1 MHKDVGKRLM
11 ALLLSICMIAGMI
24 DLSGFTVR
32 AADAP
37 QYRIS
42 TAEIKAGRTFTYTG
56 ESVKP
61 EKDDIVVK
69 VQERNPVTG
78 DFKNQPEL
86 PLDSSM
92 GDFQITGYDTNIET
106 GVKSYVYIGAL
117 GSNIEGTADVEFW
130 IQKADISNATCANI
144 ATQYVSG
151 NGPVTPPIPALY
163 YGNIKNPLTNKLH
176 YTYTY
181 ENNVI
186 SDTQTKL
193 VDAAIVVTG
202 EGNFTGQ
209 KKIPFNG
216 EKIDPSKLKI
226 TLKAATNISDDL
238 TLQDESGLGYTIPTT
253 EFTGDPIELDK
264 KKDVE
269 VTYEESDGSI
279 STLDPEEFEL
289 IYSADRTTVGVV
301 NVKARGVS
309 EKYKDITT
317 LEGKEFFIT
326 KWLAD
331 DKGVLADEIEIEIEP
346 QPYPGKDGEITID
359 PDKSVTFTDRGVRE
373 EIANKPN
380 SEKIR
385 IEVDDSWKNN
395 TTGGIIEG
403 VAYVYAIDGSG
414 YKAETVGK
422 GRVKK
427 TFDIV
432 APTLESLDKAG
443 KITFSEDIVY
453 DGKSWLDRVE
463 QGGLIQVGEG
473 AGYTQGASGDYTVK
487 RKVTSQEG
495 SAAGTYTIII
505 SPVAGGKL
513 AGGPIEKTLTVDQRS
528 MNDGVSASVDVDLIY
543 NGKDQCPEPTV
554 NFNGKK
560 LVKGTDY
567 TLAWDNAMNAT
578 DDALV
583 KITGK
588 GNFKDTLPCKF
599 TIKPLEISENKSSTE
614 PGYVNVKSP
623 ENNAEYPY
631 EGKPIEPDVDI
642 EVNLGKSKGKLEEN
656 DYSVTYVSSVNG
668 GDAHTNV
675 SDGTITMTISGV
687 GNYEGSITRDFTIVK
702 QTITNDKINIS
713 PYPIPNQTYTGV
725 SIEPEITDVVNK
737 ANGKK
742 LINGTDCVIRYEN
755 NIDCGSAKIIIEGKG
770 NYDGKA
776 EFPFTIV
783 KCNLETA
790 ENLSAMADSVLG
802 SGRRYDLINGD
813 LENNYYRY
821 DGKPKTLPNLEL
833 ALVNNGSNNTDT
845 KMYEGVDYTLSYD
858 TKTNS
863 DIGTTSV
870 TVTGIGKNYTGER
883 KLYFRIKGS
892 LADLNGGADK
902 RTTVEIPEQIYTAE
916 IIDPT
921 NVKVTFRLETGVI
934 KELVQDR
941 DFIVQ
946 NESRA
951 DPTVVGDQ
959 NYAMITGIGDYF
971 EGDKALFK
979 VIPLNLTE
987 EEKNLEDVHQ
997 YMIKEINSP
1006 YQYSAAPIAPK
1017 PVITHHSKT
1026 LSENTDY
1033 SLKYYRYDDKGEA
1046 EEITDIEKYSFDV
1059 GSYGVEINGS
1069 PKNYEGKTKKD
1080 YEIEPFDLTGAE
1092 GGRIE
1097 VKGVKNE
1104 VVLDQIKY
1112 DASPDNALPA
1122 EMGGT
1127 EAAEEKHEH
1136 APGVKCS
1143 KDEIIWKDLQ
1153 VWFKPVGIQENA
1165 NTDYDPVQ
1173 LKYGKDYTVE
1183 YANNKK
1189 PGEATCTIKGKGNFS
1204 GTIEK
1209 TFRILVDLGGSH
1221 TTVQPEDCVFK
1232 PKAAGGNEPNVT
1244 VTYLLEM
1251 FEEVNETIT
1260 LDPEA
1265 DYDVIYDKNEKATHP
1280 LNDGWKDESALDGTE
1295 FGEAV
1300 VSAKEGGRA
1309 SGNNE
1314 ANPGQF
1320 KIFQR
1325 DISNVGTELETE
1337 LAVSGLREGCEYNGS
1352 AIIPD
1357 LKIMFQQAQAELTG
1371 LQLAEGEA
1379 PSGDYDYT
1387 ISAKYNTNVWTDEP
1401 ETADPEDESN
1411 RKLPEYEVF
1420 AKRNADLKYD
1430 GNYCGKFSGNF
1441 TITPRQ
1447 LSEETIDKITPI
1459 VNTIGKLE
1467 GCTKEDELGWKW
1479 AYNRSPIN
1487 FPADGNQC
1495 TPEDPEKNALEI
1507 NWNKGGGDT
1516 LLVEGKDYTIR
1527 YENNTKIGKA
1537 SIWIEAPKK
1546 SNYAGAY
1553 EKNFAI
1559 VASITEVDRD
1569 PSVNGVE
1576 RYMELPWGNPETVP
1590 YGIVPTYPDMR
1601 FEDKSPILAG
1611 GTEPYILQEGEDKD
1625 FVIIT
1630 EANHTK
1636 YGVDEF
1642 SQNNVNISG
1651 EGVATVVVKG
1661 VGYYTGVVKR
1671 EYKIVPKPMTD
1682 KGIVVRFDGSQT
1694 LGDYKN
1700 AYLYTGEAQ
1709 EPTIEVYNNNAKD
1722 IEGMETEPEEGTTP
1736 YDPYQSK
1743 LKLNPEDYEV
1753 VRWENNVGPASEKGA
1768 AKVVLKGKGKYT
1780 GENSF
1785 EFNIVLRQMNTL
1797 DYKITETAAYN
1808 GLPQQPKV
1816 EVSYQDGKNK
1826 VVLAEGEDYDI
1837 NYTNN
1842 VNVPLEGAEEAE
1854 LPTITITGKG
1864 GYEGENVL
1872 HFDILPRDI
1881 NAEGITVSGA
1891 ARYNNGEPVAP
1902 SFNVKDMG
1910 VSLGAA
1916 LELDKDYRLENQSE
1930 HAGVA
1935 EVGTVEL
1942 VGQGN
1947 YAGKRTETFRI
1958 IPPNG
1963 VLQIEQV
1970 PEQDYNGRP
1979 IRPEVKVNLLA
1990 EGIETPVPL
1999 TEDDYDVTYADNQN
2013 AGTATITVTGK
2024 EPFSGT
2030 ATMSFVIKPKNIGT
2044 EGVIDA
2050 GMALEPLKDHQYT
2063 GSAIIPVVE
2072 LTFQPPVASP
2082 ATDGEEAPN
2091 APIALVVG
2099 RDYRVSAVNNTAV
2112 GTATVTITGMG
2123 NYSGTITSDFRI
2135 LGSMNMVT
2143 VAPIPVQE
2151 YTGSPVTPAPVVSL
2165 GGKVL
2170 AEGTDYTVEYQNN
2183 VERGTATIVLTGVEP
2198 WYTGKKNVSFEIARE
2213 LSAKTIVRG
2222 VAAAYTYTGQAIT
2235 PPVRIEDDGNI
2246 LTEGVDYQLT
2256 YAQNVNAGT
2265 ATINILGINKYT
2277 GSTSTTFQIN
2287 PQQLGRAQV
2296 SPVSEQVYN
2305 GKEHVPPITV
2315 SNGDKVLENGKDY
2328 TLVYVDNV
2336 MPGRASIVIRG
2347 TGNYTGAQTV
2357 SFNIKVPGMAG
2368 VKFSKY
2374 TNKSVTISWTKNT
2387 AVSGYEIYNEKNRR
2401 AARVKKGSSSKG
2413 TVSKLK
2419 AGTAATFRVR
2429 AYVIK
2434 NGQYF
2439 YGPFTSV
2446 KTATAPN
2453 STKIK
2458 SLASKKSKQAV
2469 LKWNKVKGASQYE
2482 VYRSTSKKGKY
2493 KKIAT
2498 TKKTTYTDKKLKGKK
2513 KYYYK
2518 VRVSKKIN
2526 KKNYYSSYSA
2536 VKSVTVKK

>member
-32 AADAP
+32 AEGER
-37 QYRIS
+37 YHITRVTVN
-42 TAEIKAGRTFTYTG
+42 TAYTYTG
-56 ESVKP
+56 QKIQP
-61 EKDDIVVK
+61 GKDDITVYVK
-69 VQERNPVTG
+69 KYDADGRWQESSEEELTEDKG
-78 DFKNQPEL
+78 DY
-86 PLDSSM
+86 
-92 GDFQITGYDTNIET
+92 QISGYGANIET
-106 GVKSYVYIGAL
+106 VSKGEVTVGPL
-117 GSNIEGTADVEFW
+117 PDSNVDGTATARFD
-130 IQKADISNATCANI
+130 IGQADIAAATFDPI
-144 ATQYVSG
+144 ATRYPTV
-151 NGPVTPPIPALY
+151 NGSVEPVPTIRF
-163 YGNIKNPLTNKLH
+163 NNTVLTNNKD

-181 ENNVI
+181 ENNEV
-186 SDTQTKL
+186 SDATTTLNAKIKVSGQ
-193 VDAAIVVTG
+193 
-202 EGNFTGQ
+202 GNFTGTLE
-209 KKIPFNG
+209 ISFDI
-216 EKIDPSKLKI
+216 EKLDPSKLKI
-226 TLKAATNISDDL
+226 ELLYGNAGSDL
-238 TLQDESGLGYTIPTT
+238 TLRAPNSVYTMPRALYNGK
-253 EFTGDPIELDK
+253 ERKLDK
-264 KKDVE
+264 KKDVK
-269 VTYEESDGSI
+269 VTYEGD
-279 STLDPEEFEL
+279 STPLKPEDFEL
-289 IYSADRTTVGVV
+289 EYSSSDVTTVGEITVR
-301 NVKARGVS
+301 ARGIQG
-309 EKYKDITT
+309 KYKDITT
-317 LEGKEFFIT
+317 EQGANYFIT
-326 KWLAD
+326 KYID
-331 DKGVLADEIEIEIEP
+331 DQEVNPVTIQIAP
-346 QPYPGKDGEITID
+346 QPYPGKEGRLTID
-359 PDKSVTFTDRGVRE
+359 VDKSVTFTDPGVRK
-373 EIANKPN
+373 EIADKKV
-380 SEKIR
+380 SEKIMV
-385 IEVDDSWKNN
+385 EVDEDSWKGPGIEPIN
-395 TTGGIIEG
+395 GIIP
-403 VAYVYAIDGSG
+403 AIALVSAVDGSG
-414 YKAETVGK
+414 YQGTEVE
-422 GRVKK
+422 VP
-427 TFDIV
+427 FDVV
-432 APTLESLDKAG
+432 APTLSSLKVTIPNADTIEYDAATDWLQKA
-443 KITFSEDIVY
+443 
-453 DGKSWLDRVE
+453 E
-463 QGGLIQVGEG
+463 QGGVIQVGEG
-473 AGYTQGASGDYTVK
+473 NHYVQDTDYTVT
-487 RKVTSQEG
+487 RKVSGQMG
-495 SAAGTYTIII
+495 KNAGTYKLV
-505 SPVAGGKL
+505 VAPKSGGKIT
-513 AGGPIEKTLTVDQRS
+513 GGSVEIDLVVNQKSMLT
-528 MNDGVSASVDVDLIY
+528 GVTVSDPDSLVY
-543 NGKDQCPEPTV
+543 NGQPHHPQPTV
-554 NFNGKK
+554 TFAGNTLQYK
-560 LVKGTDY
+560 VDY
-567 TLAWDNAMNAT
+567 TLDWENETNAT
-578 DDALV
+578 TQESMAV
-583 KITGK
+583 IKVTGK
-588 GNFKDTLPCKF
+588 GNFKDTFRKEF
-599 TIKPLEISENKSSTE
+599 TIKPLVISENKNPTE
-614 PGYVNVKSP
+614 AGYIKVNRPVDGEKR
-623 ENNAEYPY
+623 PY
-631 EGKPIEPDVDI
+631 TGKPIEPEVNI
-642 EVNLGKSKGKLEEN
+642 EVNLGTGTKPLGE
-656 DYSVTYVSSVNG
+656 DGYTVTY
-668 GDAHTNV
+668 DKDHTNV
-675 SDGTITMTISGV
+675 INQVVTMTI
-687 GNYEGSITRDFTIVK
+687 T
-702 QTITNDKINIS
+702 
-713 PYPIPNQTYTGV
+713 
-725 SIEPEITDVVNK
+725 
-737 ANGKK
+737 
-742 LINGTDCVIRYEN
+742 
-755 NIDCGSAKIIIEGKG
+755 GKG
-770 NYDGKA
+770 NYDGSITRTFTVVQQELTDLSVKIDPIPDQTYTGA
-776 EFPFTIV
+776 SIHPNIGEVRHSTNGVLQYGADYELEWGENKECGPGAGSVKIIGMNNYKGSVEYTFTIV
-783 KCNLETA
+783 QCDIDKVTNLEATS
-790 ENLSAMADSVLG
+790 ESATNPG
-802 SGRRYDLINGD
+802 ERYDLIKGD
-813 LENNYYRY
+813 LNKNFYSY
-821 DGKPKTLPNLEL
+821 DGTTKELPGLKI
-833 ALVNNGSNNTDT
+833 ALVNENGDVIKELVKDT
-845 KMYEGVDYTLSYD
+845 DYTIKYNKN
-858 TKTNS
+858 TG
-863 DIGTTSV
+863 IGTAEAEI
-870 TVTGIGKNYTGER
+870 TGIGKNFKG
-883 KLYFRIKGS
+883 KKPLYFRIKGNLGDFNS
-892 LADLNGGADK
+892 STGKK
-902 RTTVEIPEQIYTAE
+902 RTNIEIPDQIYTAE
-916 IIDPT
+916 HIDPT
-921 NVKVTFRLETGVI
+921 DAKVTFTLDTGEILLLEYG
-934 KELVQDR
+934 K
-941 DFIVQ
+941 DFTVV
-946 NESRA
+946 NEDGS
-951 DPTVVGDQ
+951 DPTEVEDNKIAKIMGVED
-959 NYAMITGIGDYF
+959 GDYY
-971 EGDKALFK
+971 GTATQLFN
-979 VIPLNLTE
+979 VIPLNLTT
-987 EEKNLEDVHQ
+987 EEKNLEDVHK
-997 YMIKEINSP
+997 YLISGINTP
-1006 YQYSAAPIAPK
+1006 YVYSGRPIAPK

-1309 SGNNE
+1309 SGNNR

-1337 LAVSGLREGCEYNGS
+1337 LAVSGLQEGCEYNGS

-1507 NWNKGGGDT
+1507 NWNKGDGDT

>member
-32 AADAP
+32 AEGDR
-37 QYRIS
+37 YHIS
-42 TAEIKAGRTFTYTG
+42 HAEIKSGVTYTYTG
-56 ESVKP
+56 EPIRP
-61 EKDDIVVK
+61 EKDDIVVY
-69 VQERNPVTG
+69 VQKYVDG
-78 DFKNQPEL
+78 SIKGQPAVAL
-86 PLDSSM
+86 TPDM
-92 GDFQITGYDTNIET
+92 GVDFQITSYGQNKDTTSQGSVNI
-106 GVKSYVYIGAL
+106 GPVGDNIDGNPDPVYFT
-117 GSNIEGTADVEFW
+117 IE
-130 IQKADISNATCANI
+130 KADINTAVADEIAPRYPTTNMKVEPTPIIRFKGKPLANN
-144 ATQYVSG
+144 TD
-151 NGPVTPPIPALY
+151 
-163 YGNIKNPLTNKLH
+163 
-176 YTYTY
+176 YTY
-181 ENNVI
+181 EYENNEITDDNPV
-186 SDTQTKL
+186 L
-193 VDAAIVVTG
+193 NNANVVVTG
-202 EGNFTGQ
+202 KGNFKGEMR
-209 KKIPFNG
+209 IPFTA
-216 EKIDPSKLKI
+216 EKLDPSNLTIELKSGDM
-226 TLKAATNISDDL
+226 SDDY
-238 TLQDESGLGYTIPTT
+238 TLLRPQGGYAIPQAD
-253 EFTGDPIELDK
+253 FTGEPIELDK
-264 KKDVE
+264 KKDV
-269 VTYEESDGSI
+269 VVKYTESNGS
-279 STLDPEEFEL
+279 SYTLKPEEFEL
-289 IYSADRTTVGVV
+289 EYTADHTTVGVV
-301 NVKARGVS
+301 TVKAKGIS
-309 EKYKDITT
+309 GKYKDIRTET
-317 LEGKEFFIT
+317 GAEFFIT
-326 KWLAD
+326 KWL
-331 DKGVLADEIEIEIEP
+331 KYDEPLIQVVIKP
-346 QPYPGKDGEITID
+346 QPYPGKHGTLDINSILDDEENG
-359 PDKSVTFTDRGVRE
+359 VTFVDPGVRQ
-373 EIANKPN
+373 EIADKPT
-380 SEKIR
+380 SEKI
-385 IEVDDSWKNN
+385 EVTVIDSSWKDVEPVDGKIKARARIS
-395 TTGGIIEG
+395 T
-403 VAYVYAIDGSG
+403 VSGSG
-414 YKAETVGK
+414 YKSDPNATIVE
-422 GRVKK
+422 
-427 TFDIV
+427 FDVV
-432 APTLESLDKAG
+432 APTLSSLDKTG
-443 KITFSEDIVY
+443 KITFPNSIVY
-453 DGKSWLDRVE
+453 DDSTDWLAEIEKKDN
-463 QGGLIQVGEG
+463 GLIQVGDGQE
-473 AGYTQGASGDYTVK
+473 YVQDTDYSIK
-487 RKVTSQEG
+487 RKSASQTG
-495 SAAGTYTIII
+495 KAAGTYTIVI
-505 SPVAGGKL
+505 SPVDGGKL
-513 AGGPIEKTLTVDQRS
+513 TGGSIEKQLVVEARS
-528 MNDGVSASVDVDLIY
+528 MNDSQVSIVVNDNLTY
-543 NGKDQCPEPTV
+543 NGKEQHPEPLVT
-554 NFNGKK
+554 FNSTT
-560 LVKGTDY
+560 LTWRTDY
-567 TLAWDNAMNAT
+567 ELNWKNAT
-578 DDALV
+578 NATTAGNKAV
-583 KITGK
+583 VEVTGK
-588 GNFKDTLPCKF
+588 GNFKDTFTYEF
-599 TIKPLEISENKSSTE
+599 TIQPLEISESKASTE
-614 PGYVNVKSP
+614 AGYVNVKKPMDNGEHFYTGS
-623 ENNAEYPY
+623 
-631 EGKPIEPDVDI
+631 PIEPYVDI
-642 EVNLGKSKGKLEEN
+642 IVNLGVGNGTKPLGEN
-656 DYSVTYVSSVNG
+656 DYSVSYVNEKNG
-668 GDAHTNV
+668 TQHINV
-675 SDGTITMTISGV
+675 SDGKITMTISGV
-687 GNYEGSITRDFTIVK
+687 GNYTGDITRKFTIKK
-702 QTITNDKINIS
+702 QVITKDSIS
-713 PYPIPNQTYTGV
+713 IKPIPNQYYTGV
-725 SIEPEITDVVNK
+725 TIQPNVGDVTHTVN
-737 ANGKK
+737 GV
-742 LINGTDCVIRYEN
+742 LQLGTDYELGYGDNIECGTGAGTVIIKGKENYEGEVEFKF
-755 NIDCGSAKIIIEGKG
+755 NIVQCDIGEV
-770 NYDGKA
+770 D
-776 EFPFTIV
+776 
-783 KCNLETA
+783 
-790 ENLSAMADSVLG
+790 NLSALADARVMGMAP
-802 SGRRYDLINGD
+802 YDLINGD

-821 DGKPKTLPNLEL
+821 DGTPKELPNLRLFL
-833 ALVNNGSNNTDT
+833 ADVGPENIDVSMEPGT
-845 KMYEGVDYTLSYD
+845 DYTVSYSKN
-858 TKTNS
+858 TT
-863 DIGTTSV
+863 IGTAEATI
-870 TVTGIGKNYTGER
+870 TGIGNNYSGKRT
-883 KLYFRIKGS
+883 LYFRIKGS
-892 LADLNGGADK
+892 LGDLNDDPATR
-902 RTTVEIPEQIYTAE
+902 RTNVEIPDQIYTAGVINPKNAKVTFKLATGE
-916 IIDPT
+916 VLELKEGVDFTIENERPDIDPT
-921 NVKVTFRLETGVI
+921 T
-934 KELVQDR
+934 
-941 DFIVQ
+941 
-946 NESRA
+946 
-951 DPTVVGDQ
+951 VGD
-959 NYAMITGIGDYF
+959 NKYATITGIGDYY
-971 EGDKALFK
+971 EGGSALFN
-979 VIPLNLTE
+979 VIPLNLTT
-987 EEKNLEDVHQ
+987 EEKNLEDVHK
-997 YMIKEINSP
+997 YLISGINTP
-1006 YQYSAAPIAPK
+1006 YVYSGRPIAPK
-1017 PVITHHSKT
+1017 PEITHNGRNLT
-1026 LSENTDY
+1026 TPNDY
-1033 SLKYYRYDDKGEA
+1033 SLQYYSYDA
-1046 EEITDIEKYSFDV
+1046 EKKETEITDPENYPYGV
-1059 GSYGVEINGS
+1059 GSYSVKINGS
-1069 PKNYEGKTKKD
+1069 RDNYEGFTSRD

-1097 VKGVKNE
+1097 VRGVEDE
-1104 VVLDQIKY
+1104 VILDQIKY

-1136 APGVKCS
+1136 APGAKCS

-1153 VWFKPVGIQENA
+1153 VWFKPVGIQEDANA
-1165 NTDYDPVQ
+1165 DYDPVQ
-1173 LKYGKDYTVE
+1173 LEYGKDYTVE

-1189 PGEATCTIKGKGNFS
+1189 PGEATYTIKGKGNFS

-1221 TTVQPEDCVFK
+1221 TTVQPDDCVFK
-1232 PKAAGGNEPNVT
+1232 PEAAGGNEPNVT

-1251 FEEVNETIT
+1251 IEEADETIT
-1260 LDPEA
+1260 LDPAA
-1265 DYDVIYDKNEKATHP
+1265 DYDVAYDKNKKATHP

-1300 VSAKEGGRA
+1300 VSAKEGGCA
-1309 SGNNE
+1309 SGDNSK
-1314 ANPGQF
+1314 NPGKF

-1337 LAVSGLREGCEYNGS
+1337 LAVSGLQEGYEYNGS

-1371 LQLAEGEA
+1371 LKLTEGEA
-1379 PSGDYDYT
+1379 PSGEYDYT

-1459 VNTIGKLE
+1459 VNAIGKLE

-1507 NWNKGGGDT
+1507 NWNKGDGDT

-1576 RYMELPWGNPETVP
+1576 RYMELPWGNPETVS

-1630 EANHTK
+1630 EANHNK

-1682 KGIVVRFDGSQT
+1682 KGIVVRFVGSQT

-1736 YDPYQSK
+1736 YDPYQSN
-1743 LKLNPEDYEV
+1743 LKLEPEDYEV

-1785 EFNIVLRQMNTL
+1785 EFNIVLRQMDTL

-1826 VVLAEGEDYDI
+1826 VVLAEGADYDI

-1881 NAEGITVSGA
+1881 NTEEVTVSGA
-1891 ARYNNGEPVAP
+1891 ALYNNGEPVTP

-1947 YAGKRTETFRI
+1947 YTGKRTETFRI

-1999 TEDDYDVTYADNQN
+1999 TENDYDVTYTDNQN

-2024 EPFSGT
+2024 KPFSGT

-2044 EGVIDA
+2044 EGAIDA

-2072 LTFQPPVASP
+2072 LTFQPPVASQ

-2099 RDYRVSAVNNTAV
+2099 RDYRISAVNNTAV
-2112 GTATVTITGMG
+2112 GTATATITGIG

-2198 WYTGKKNVSFEIARE
+2198 WYTGKKNVTFEIARE

-2328 TLVYVDNV
+2328 TLVYVENV

-2401 AARVKKGSSSKG
+2401 AARVKKGSSNKG

-2458 SLASKKSKQAV
+2458 SLTSKKSKQAV